1 MKCDWDRYSLQFMVL
16 YRTHSH
22 LPALLFPGLSVTA
35 VAAQQNP
42 GGCLMRG
49 EDNMDSEMRPVAF
62 SQLVSS
68 VAGAFS

>member
-1 MKCDWDRYSLQFMVL
+1 MKCCSLQFMML
-16 YRTHSH
+16 YQAHSH
-22 LPALLFPGLSVTA
+22 LPIRLFPLLSITA

-49 EDNMDSEMRPVAF
+49 EDNMDSERRPVAF

>member
-1 MKCDWDRYSLQFMVL
+1 MKCCSLQSVML

-22 LPALLFPGLSVTA
+22 LPTQLFPLLSITA
-35 VAAQQNP
+35 VATQQNP

-49 EDNMDSEMRPVAF
+49 EDNMDSEMWPVAF